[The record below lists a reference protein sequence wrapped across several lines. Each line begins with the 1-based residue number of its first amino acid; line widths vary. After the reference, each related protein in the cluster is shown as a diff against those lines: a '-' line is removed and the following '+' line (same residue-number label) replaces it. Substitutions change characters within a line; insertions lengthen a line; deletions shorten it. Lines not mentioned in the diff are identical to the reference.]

1 MGGGLMSRMFPL
13 AGLLRLRQIQE
24 EQAASDLAVANAR
37 AREIRSKQSRARNTL
52 GSSSAEATSTT
63 VLYAVAAARAS
74 SRSMLAELDSLDYEH
89 QPLLEQANEAFAEA
103 RARSIGLE
111 KLAGRHH
118 QQQTAEELHAEQAAI
133 DEMASTGWH
142 RNNDGKTP

>member
-1 MGGGLMSRMFPL
+1 MARMFPL

-37 AREIRSKQSRARNTL
+37 AREISSRQSRTRETL
-52 GSSSAEATSTT
+52 GASSAEPTSAT

-74 SRSMLAELDSLDYEH
+74 SRSMLAELDAIDCEHRPVLD
-89 QPLLEQANEAFAEA
+89 QASESFAEA

-118 QQQTAEELHAEQAAI
+118 RKQTEEDLRLEQAAI
-133 DEMASTGWH
+133 DEMAATGWH

>member
-1 MGGGLMSRMFPL
+1 MARMFPL

-37 AREIRSKQSRARNTL
+37 ARELRGRQARTRDTL
-52 GSSSAEATSTT
+52 GASDTEVASTT

-74 SRSMLAELDSLDYEH
+74 SRSMLAELDSLSCEH
-89 QPLLEQANEAFAEA
+89 QPVLNQANEAFAEA

-111 KLAGRHH
+111 KLAGRHQR
-118 QQQTAEELHAEQAAI
+118 QQSEEELHAEQAAI

-142 RNNDGKTP
+142 RKNDGKTP

>member
-1 MGGGLMSRMFPL
+1 MARLFPL

-37 AREIRSKQSRARNTL
+37 ARDLRARQSRARDSLGASNTEAA
-52 GSSSAEATSTT
+52 SST

-74 SRSMLAELDSLDYEH
+74 SRSMLAELDSLNCEH
-89 QPLLEQANEAFAEA
+89 QPVLDSASEAFAEA

-111 KLAGRHH
+111 KLAGRH
-118 QQQTAEELHAEQAAI
+118 QLKQTEEELHAEQAAI

-142 RNNDGKTP
+142 RNKDGENP

>member
-1 MGGGLMSRMFPL
+1 MARMFPL

-37 AREIRSKQSRARNTL
+37 AREIRSRQSRTRDAL
-52 GSSSAEATSTT
+52 GTSSSEVASMT

-74 SRSMLAELDSLDYEH
+74 SRSMLAELDSLDCEH
-89 QPLLEQANEAFAEA
+89 QPVLDEASEAFASA

-118 QQQTAEELHAEQAAI
+118 RQQTEEELHAEQAVI
-133 DEMASTGWH
+133 DEMASIGWH

>member
-1 MGGGLMSRMFPL
+1 MARMFPL

-37 AREIRSKQSRARNTL
+37 AREISSRQSRAREAL
-52 GSSSAEATSTT
+52 GTSSAEVASST

-74 SRSMLAELDSLDYEH
+74 SRSMLAELDSLHCEH
-89 QPLLEQANEAFAEA
+89 QPILDEANEAFTGA
-103 RARSIGLE
+103 RARSVGLE

-118 QQQTAEELHAEQAAI
+118 RKQTEEELHAEQAAI
-133 DEMASTGWH
+133 DEMASVGWH
-142 RNNDGKTP
+142 RNNDRTTP

>member
-1 MGGGLMSRMFPL
+1 MARMFPL

-37 AREIRSKQSRARNTL
+37 ARELRSRQARTRDSL
-52 GSSSAEATSTT
+52 SLTDSEAASTT

-74 SRSMLAELDSLDYEH
+74 SRSMLAELDSLTCEH
-89 QPLLEQANEAFAEA
+89 QPVLDQASEMFAEA

-111 KLAGRHH
+111 KLAGRH
-118 QQQTAEELHAEQAAI
+118 QLQQTEEELHAEQAAI
-133 DEMASTGWH
+133 DEMASNGWH
-142 RNNDGKTP
+142 RKSDGMTS

>member
-1 MGGGLMSRMFPL
+1 MARMFPL

-37 AREIRSKQSRARNTL
+37 SREIRSGQSRARDSL
-52 GSSSAEATSTT
+52 ASSSADAASST

-74 SRSMLAELDSLDYEH
+74 SRSMLAELDALGCQH
-89 QPLLEQANEAFAEA
+89 QPVLDQANEAFAEA

-118 QQQTAEELHAEQAAI
+118 VKQTEEELHAEQAAI
-133 DEMASTGWH
+133 DEIAATGWH
-142 RNNDGKTP
+142 RNRDGKTP

>member
-1 MGGGLMSRMFPL
+1 MAKLFPL

-37 AREIRSKQSRARNTL
+37 ARELRSRQSRTRDTL
-52 GSSSAEATSTT
+52 GSSHAEVASTA

-74 SRSMLAELDSLDYEH
+74 SRSMLAELDSLHCEH
-89 QPLLEQANEAFAEA
+89 QPVLDAANEAFAEA

-111 KLAGRHH
+111 KLAGRH
-118 QQQTAEELHAEQAAI
+118 QRQRTEEELHAEQSAI

-142 RNNDGKTP
+142 RKNDGNTP

>member
-1 MGGGLMSRMFPL
+1 MARMFPL

-37 AREIRSKQSRARNTL
+37 AREIASRQSKARRAL
-52 GSSSAEATSTT
+52 GSSSAEVSSPA

-74 SRSMLAELDSLDYEH
+74 SRSMLAELDSLDCEH
-89 QPLLEQANEAFAEA
+89 QPVLDQANEVFTHA

-118 QQQTAEELHAEQAAI
+118 QKQTEEELHAEQAAI
-133 DEMASTGWH
+133 DEMASNGWH
-142 RNNDGKTP
+142 RKNDEEAP

>member
-1 MGGGLMSRMFPL
+1 MARMFPL

-37 AREIRSKQSRARNTL
+37 AREIRSRQSRARDAL
-52 GSSSAEATSTT
+52 GTSTAEVASTT

-74 SRSMLAELDSLDYEH
+74 SRSMLAELDSLDCQH
-89 QPLLEQANEAFAEA
+89 QPVLDDANEKFADA

-111 KLAGRHH
+111 KLAGRHY
-118 QQQTAEELHAEQAAI
+118 QQQTQEELHAEQAAI

-142 RNNDGKTP
+142 RNNDGKKP

>member
-1 MGGGLMSRMFPL
+1 MARMFPL
-13 AGLLRLRQIQE
+13 AGLLRLRQVQE

-37 AREIRSKQSRARNTL
+37 AREIRTRQARARNTL
-52 GSSSAEATSTT
+52 GSTSTEAASTT

-74 SRSMLAELDSLDYEH
+74 SRSMLAELDSLDCEH
-89 QPLLEQANEAFAEA
+89 QPVLDQANEAFAEA

-111 KLAGRHH
+111 KLAGRH
-118 QQQTAEELHAEQAAI
+118 QQKQTAEELQAEQAAI

-142 RNNDGKTP
+142 RNNDGRTP

>member
-1 MGGGLMSRMFPL
+1 MARMFPL
-13 AGLLRLRQIQE
+13 AGLLRLRQVQE

-37 AREIRSKQSRARNTL
+37 AREIRSRQSRARDLL
-52 GSSSAEATSTT
+52 GASGAEAASST

-74 SRSMLAELDSLDYEH
+74 SRSMLAELDALDGEH
-89 QPLLEQANEAFAEA
+89 QPVLDQANEAFAEA

-111 KLAGRHH
+111 KLAGRH
-118 QQQTAEELHAEQAAI
+118 QVKQTEEELHAEQAAI

-142 RNNDGKTP
+142 RNKDGKTP

>member
-1 MGGGLMSRMFPL
+1 MARMFPL

-24 EQAASDLAVANAR
+24 EQAASDLAIANAR
-37 AREIRSKQSRARNTL
+37 AREISARQRQARSSLA
-52 GSSSAEATSTT
+52 SSSSDVASPT

-74 SRSMLAELDSLDYEH
+74 SRSMLAELDALDCEH
-89 QPLLEQANEAFAEA
+89 QPTLDRANQDFTEA

-118 QQQTAEELHAEQAAI
+118 EQLTAEELHAEQTAI
-133 DEMASTGWH
+133 DEIASTGWH
-142 RNNDGKTP
+142 RNKDGNTP

>member
-1 MGGGLMSRMFPL
+1 MARMFPL

-37 AREIRSKQSRARNTL
+37 AREINSRQSRARTEL
-52 GSSSAEATSTT
+52 GEVTSAATSSA

-74 SRSMLAELDSLDYEH
+74 SRSMLAELDSLDCEH
-89 QPLLEQANEAFAEA
+89 RPSLDQANRAFAAA

-111 KLAGRHH
+111 KLEGRHSD
-118 QQQTAEELHAEQAAI
+118 AEAAAELTAEQAAI
-133 DEMASTGWH
+133 DEIASIGWQ
-142 RNNDGKTP
+142 RKKDEVAP

>member
-1 MGGGLMSRMFPL
+1 MARMFPL

-37 AREIRSKQSRARNTL
+37 AREIRSRQTRARDAL
-52 GSSSAEATSTT
+52 SLSESEAASTT

-74 SRSMLAELDSLDYEH
+74 SRSMLAELDSLGCEH
-89 QPLLEQANEAFAEA
+89 QPVLDQASEAFAEA

-111 KLAGRHH
+111 KLAGRHKL
-118 QQQTAEELHAEQAAI
+118 QQTEEELHAEQAAI

-142 RNNDGKTP
+142 RKNDGTTP

>member
-1 MGGGLMSRMFPL
+1 MARMFPL

-37 AREIRSKQSRARNTL
+37 ARELRGRQARTRDAL
-52 GSSSAEATSTT
+52 GASDIEVASTT

-74 SRSMLAELDSLDYEH
+74 SRSMLAELDSLSCEH
-89 QPLLEQANEAFAEA
+89 QPVLDQASEAFAEA

-111 KLAGRHH
+111 KLAGRHQR
-118 QQQTAEELHAEQAAI
+118 QQSEEELQAEQAAI

-142 RNNDGKTP
+142 RKNDGKTP

>member
-1 MGGGLMSRMFPL
+1 MARMFPL

-37 AREIRSKQSRARNTL
+37 AREISSRQRRARSALAN
-52 GSSSAEATSTT
+52 SSSDVASPT

-74 SRSMLAELDSLDYEH
+74 SRSMLAELDALDCEH
-89 QPLLEQANEAFAEA
+89 QPTLNLANQIFADA

-111 KLAGRHH
+111 KLAGRHFE
-118 QQQTAEELHAEQAAI
+118 QLSADELHAEQAAI
-133 DEMASTGWH
+133 DEIASTGWH
-142 RNNDGKTP
+142 RKKEEDTP

>member
-1 MGGGLMSRMFPL
+1 MARMFPL

-37 AREIRSKQSRARNTL
+37 AREIASRQSRARKAL
-52 GSSSAEATSTT
+52 GSSSAEVSSPA

-74 SRSMLAELDSLDYEH
+74 SRSMLAELDSLDCEH
-89 QPLLEQANEAFAEA
+89 QPVLDQANEAFAEA

-111 KLAGRHH
+111 KLAGRH
-118 QQQTAEELHAEQAAI
+118 QKQQTEEELHAEQAAI
-133 DEMASTGWH
+133 DEMASNGWH
-142 RNNDGKTP
+142 RKNDGGTE